1 MRVAVTWAM
10 RIEGAARHLL
20 GEEGAHLVTQF
31 VALRRQAYLVELERG
46 RHAIPLAGR
55 DQRPELVRAARRDL
69 VPELNRPGAL
79 VAEVVPPREHAQ
91 RVAVQDV
98 LVGEADRAVHLM
110 RDSCAGLGGFGGAY
124 FRRGRFEEDCVVERA
139 A

>member
-20 GEEGAHLVTQF
+20 GKERAHLMTQF
-31 VALRRQAYLVELERG
+31 VAFRGQADLVELER
-46 RHAIPLAGR
+46 RSHASPLTGR
-55 DQRPELVRAARRDL
+55 DQRPELVRAARRYL

-110 RDSCAGLGGFGGAY
+110 RDRGAGL
-124 FRRGRFEEDCVVERA
+124 
-139 A
+139 